1 VGPQQRLTDATPE
14 LPSLKL
20 GFAQAFTGLLAKGKA
35 HGVVT
40 ADDVAAVLHSVELT
54 PEVIDAVIG
63 AVKAEGIVF
72 DGDDVAA
79 AHRESPEHDV
89 PTKAATKVSRL
100 PRKPPSKTRKP
111 RAVDHDDRDDTGRNG
126 TADPVRLY
134 LKEIGKVPLLTAQEE
149 VTLARGVEAGL
160 AAAHRIADLDDDDL
174 RDEEKVVVEGLQ
186 AKQRLINANLRL
198 VVSIAKR
205 YRNVGMAFLD
215 LIQEGNVGLMRAVDK
230 FDYTKGFKFSTYAT
244 WWIRQAITRAIAEQ
258 ARTIRIP
265 VHMVETLHKVAQ
277 AQRQLVQELGSEPSV
292 EQIAARVELE
302 PSRVRE
308 LLRMG
313 QDTVSLE
320 QPMGNDDFSLGDLI
334 EDESAVVPAAAAAR
348 TLLNQAVKQAL
359 SELSERERQV
369 VRMRFGLDDG
379 QARTLE
385 EVGKEFGVTRER
397 IRQIEGK
404 VLAKLRDPSRNQRL
418 RGYLEEG

>member
-1 VGPQQRLTDATPE
+1 MEDAFHDLAQLPVDELHGEERL
-14 LPSLKL
+14 
-20 GFAQAFTGLLAKGKA
+20 
-35 HGVVT
+35 
-40 ADDVAAVLHSVELT
+40 VA
-54 PEVIDAVIG
+54 
-63 AVKAEGIVF
+63 
-72 DGDDVAA
+72 
-79 AHRESPEHDV
+79 
-89 PTKAATKVSRL
+89 
-100 PRKPPSKTRKP
+100 
-111 RAVDHDDRDDTGRNG
+111 
-126 TADPVRLY
+126 
-134 LKEIGKVPLLTAQEE
+134 
-149 VTLARGVEAGL
+149 
-160 AAAHRIADLDDDDL
+160 
-174 RDEEKVVVEGLQ
+174 EGLQ

-205 YRNVGMAFLD
+205 YRNAGMAFLD

-244 WWIRQAITRAIAEQ
+244 WWIRQAIIRSIAEQ

-265 VHMVETLHKVAQ
+265 VHMGETLHKVAQ
-277 AQRQLVQELGSEPSV
+277 AQRQLVQELASEPSV

-359 SELSERERQV
+359 LELSERERQV
-369 VRMRFGLDDG
+369 VRMRFGLEDG

-385 EVGKEFGVTRER
+385 EVGKELGVTRER

-404 VLAKLRDPSRNQRL
+404 VLAKLRDPSRSRRL
-418 RGYLEEG
+418 WDYLEEG

>member
-1 VGPQQRLTDATPE
+1 M
-14 LPSLKL
+14 
-20 GFAQAFTGLLAKGKA
+20 
-35 HGVVT
+35 VT
-40 ADDVAAVLHSVELT
+40 ADDVATVLHSVELN

-79 AHRESPEHDV
+79 VHQESSEHEGHGATKAKTL
-89 PTKAATKVSRL
+89 PTKPSPNA
-100 PRKPPSKTRKP
+100 RKPKT
-111 RAVDHDDRDDTGRNG
+111 AVHEDREDSRGNG
-126 TADPVRLY
+126 VSDPVRIY
-134 LKEIGKVPLLTAQEE
+134 LKEIGKVPLLTAHEE
-149 VTLARGVEAGL
+149 VSLARSVETGL
-160 AAAHRIADLDDDDL
+160 AAAERIAELEDRCGGPVHVPAGRLH
-174 RDEEKVVVEGLQ
+174 DEERVVVEGLE

-205 YRNVGMAFLD
+205 YRNAGMAFLD
-215 LIQEGNVGLMRAVDK
+215 LIQEGNVGLMRAVEK

-265 VHMVETLHKVAQ
+265 VHMVETLHKVSQ
-277 AQRQLVQELGSEPSV
+277 AQRLLAQELGSEPSV

-308 LLRMG
+308 ILRMG

-320 QPMGNDDFSLGDLI
+320 QPMGNEDFSLGDLI

-369 VRMRFGLDDG
+369 VRMRFGLEDG
-379 QARTLE
+379 RARTLE

-404 VLAKLRDPSRNQRL
+404 VLAKLRDPARSQRL
-418 RGYLEEG
+418 HDYLEEV